1 MSNCEYCGAL
11 LAPGD
16 KVCSRCGAPVSGQRI
31 SESVKDFESLLI
43 GVSDGNSISYLRKS
57 TFQNASVL
65 GKIGIILL
73 WILLF
78 PVMLFIYIF
87 RKYVVSSRHLSESD
101 NKKANIIGNYTF
113 TNDRETLLE
122 ALIFIRT
129 QIDILGE
136 MKKDGYTAFWIKL
149 WTSKAEQ
156 TYEKSK
162 VALGDDTTA
171 KDIFSKIKKE
181 SETLLNRNRLSFGLT
196 LAAAV
201 LAVCIL
207 SYSIARPYIY
217 YYRVIHNVEI
227 IPGRLSHMQQKNE
240 IDVSNIMLSGLL
252 DTCFSVGDD
261 NAYLEFMDDDKYL
274 DVTLSLVCKSSL
286 VDEINSQLLDKIP
299 ELDPYDP
306 LTGLFLLNGAVAEYM
321 GKYSIGE
328 IQATD
333 LFETM
338 LKAKPGDK
346 IDVHLLHEVQTYD
359 QTSDFERVMEVSN
372 LLFSI
377 SLTYKHVTGSGDEDI
392 EFLTI
397 K

>member
-129 QIDILGE
+129 QIDILG
-136 MKKDGYTAFWIKL
+136 
-149 WTSKAEQ
+149 
-156 TYEKSK
+156 
-162 VALGDDTTA
+162 
-171 KDIFSKIKKE
+171 
-181 SETLLNRNRLSFGLT
+181 
-196 LAAAV
+196 
-201 LAVCIL
+201 
-207 SYSIARPYIY
+207 
-217 YYRVIHNVEI
+217 
-227 IPGRLSHMQQKNE
+227 
-240 IDVSNIMLSGLL
+240 
-252 DTCFSVGDD
+252 
-261 NAYLEFMDDDKYL
+261 
-274 DVTLSLVCKSSL
+274 
-286 VDEINSQLLDKIP
+286 
-299 ELDPYDP
+299 
-306 LTGLFLLNGAVAEYM
+306 
-321 GKYSIGE
+321 
-328 IQATD
+328 
-333 LFETM
+333 
-338 LKAKPGDK
+338 
-346 IDVHLLHEVQTYD
+346 
-359 QTSDFERVMEVSN
+359 
-372 LLFSI
+372 
-377 SLTYKHVTGSGDEDI
+377 
-392 EFLTI
+392 
-397 K
+397 